1 MTPKGFP
8 PAVAALLAA
17 ALLVLSAPAQAQS
30 KNPFGGFKHDKT
42 AKIEVTANSLQVLQD
57 QKLAIFEGDVIAGQD
72 TMRLTTDK
80 LAVTYGSLEG
90 SESTGEIQH
99 MRADGNV
106 FLVNGDETAKGAW
119 AEYDVAG
126 GMIRMGGDVVLTQGD
141 NAIAGQS
148 LEIDLN
154 TGHARIGGGRVT
166 SVFTPS
172 EKKN

>member
-1 MTPKGFP
+1 MISNGLR
-8 PAVAALLAA
+8 PALAMLLAA
-17 ALLVLSAPAQAQS
+17 ALMALVAPAQAQS
-30 KNPFGGFKHDKT
+30 KNPFGGFKHDKR
-42 AKIEVTANSLQVLQD
+42 AKIEVEANSLQVVQD
-57 QKLAIFEGDVIAGQD
+57 QKLAIFEGEVVAGQD
-72 TMRLTTDK
+72 TMRLTADK
-80 LAVTYGSLEG
+80 LAVTYGSLAG
-90 SESTGEIQH
+90 GQDTGEIQH

-106 FLVNGDETAKGAW
+106 FLVNGNETAKGAW

-126 GMIRMGGDVVLTQGD
+126 GLIRMGGDVVLTQGD
-141 NAIAGQS
+141 NAVAGQS